1 MSSSTTA
8 PQQERS
14 REAAGMEQKQT
25 GTQNE
30 CKDVTT
36 GMWQEEGRR
45 NSIRNA
51 EGTSSSSGASEQKQ
65 RRPHNRN
72 AAGIQQGCSRNAA
85 KPNGATADTVRGG
98 STPGTQQGCNRNAA
112 KTTGGAAGTQQE
124 RSKNSRSRQGCNRNA
139 AKMTGAAAG
148 IRQSCS
154 RNAAR
159 TTRAAAD
166 T

>member
-1 MSSSTTA
+1 MHH
-8 PQQERS
+8 S
-14 REAAGMEQKQT
+14 RNAAGMEQKQA
-25 GTQNE
+25 GTQKK
-30 CKDVTT
+30 CKDVTA

-85 KPNGATADTVRGG
+85 KMNGATADTVRRG

-112 KTTGGAAGTQQE
+112 KTTGGVAGTQQETITGSRQGCSRNETKTTAVAAGTQQE
-124 RSKNSRSRQGCNRNA
+124 FGRSV
-139 AKMTGAAAG
+139 TGTQRKRMHGA
-148 IRQSCS
+148 
-154 RNAAR
+154 
-159 TTRAAAD
+159 TTD